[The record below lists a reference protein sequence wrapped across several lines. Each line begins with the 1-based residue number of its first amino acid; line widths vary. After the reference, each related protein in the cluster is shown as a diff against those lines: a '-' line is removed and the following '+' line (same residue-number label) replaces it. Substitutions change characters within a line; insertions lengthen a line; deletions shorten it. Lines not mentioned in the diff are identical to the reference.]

1 MTYQERI
8 QALLG
13 DEPSRILDLHGRGD
27 LLRLAA
33 VPGGTMDA
41 VVSVLALASA
51 DDVAGVLDEV
61 VRVLRPGGR
70 LVFVELVAPPPG
82 SRRRRM
88 QGLLA
93 PLWRRTAEVSR
104 PPRDLWNDLRAARFG
119 KLCFERFDEPGL
131 FGLAVP
137 HIAGVATK
145 ARARELEDEMPF
157 AFGASSPR
165 VFSAPP
171 RGFFG

>member
-8 QALLG
+8 RSLLG
-13 DEPSRILDLHGRGD
+13 DEPARILDLHGRGD

-51 DDVAGVLDEV
+51 DDVAGLLDEV
-61 VRVLRPGGR
+61 LRVLRPGGR
-70 LVFVELVAPPPG
+70 LVFVELVAPPAG
-82 SRRRRM
+82 SRRRRL
-88 QGLLA
+88 QWLLA
-93 PLWRRTAEVSR
+93 PLWRRTADVAR

-119 KLCFERFDEPGL
+119 KLSFERFDQPGL
-131 FGLAVP
+131 LGLAVP
-137 HIAGVATK
+137 HIAGVATT
-145 ARARELEDEMPF
+145 ARAAGFSDVVPF